1 MLLLMMLAQL
11 FALDAYG
18 QQRIVTGRVLDNA
31 TDENMI
37 GVSVQ
42 VKGTATGGITDMDG
56 KFQVNVSSA
65 DAVLV
70 FSYMGYQTEEVK
82 VGQQSD
88 LTIRMKEDGELLEE
102 VVVIG
107 YGTQKRK
114 DVTTAISSV
123 STKDL
128 DERPIVSAAQALQG
142 KAAGVYV
149 MQPSG
154 TPGADMSI
162 RVRGTTS
169 FNGSNDPLYVVDGV
183 AVDNI
188 NFLSPNDI
196 ASMQILKD
204 ASSAA
209 IYGSR
214 AANGVIMITTKA
226 GETGKAKVALNA
238 QIGINSVA
246 NKIESLNAVQYKEL
260 QEEIGAILNPGTAD
274 ITDWHDEVYQ
284 TGLTQNYQ
292 VSVSNGNEKFK
303 YYLSAGYLDEQGVLK
318 AAFFR
323 RYNFRAKIGRAHV

>member
-1 MLLLMMLAQL
+1 
-11 FALDAYG
+11 
-18 QQRIVTGRVLDNA
+18 
-31 TDENMI
+31 
-37 GVSVQ
+37 
-42 VKGTATGGITDMDG
+42 
-56 KFQVNVSSA
+56 
-65 DAVLV
+65 
-70 FSYMGYQTEEVK
+70 
-82 VGQQSD
+82 
-88 LTIRMKEDGELLEE
+88 
-102 VVVIG
+102 
-107 YGTQKRK
+107 
-114 DVTTAISSV
+114 
-123 STKDL
+123 
-128 DERPIVSAAQALQG
+128 
-142 KAAGVYV
+142 
-149 MQPSG
+149 
-154 TPGADMSI
+154 
-162 RVRGTTS
+162 
-169 FNGSNDPLYVVDGV
+169 
-183 AVDNI
+183 
-188 NFLSPNDI
+188 
-196 ASMQILKD
+196 MQILKD

-323 RYNFRAKIGRAHV
+323 RYNFRANLENKVRDWLKVGANISYSDNSKNGITTGMGANRGGVVLAVINLPTSVPVWNEENNYYNRDFYGMNLVNPVEAMENGKNNKAQETRLIASEMLPLLFAGTFTKEFFYIRPQKLLEDDFYSTCTY